1 VIELGGGFGHFASLI
16 MRKYPNVEVVVFDR
30 PPVVQQAKEL
40 QNEKYGDLAGR
51 LSFTPGSIFEA
62 STFPVLREGD
72 VVSMKNVIQDFN
84 DDEAMQIFKN
94 VRNAIG
100 DKNISFVVT
109 TRVIKDRMDKFPQYS
124 LDLMM
129 MLGYDAKARTKED
142 FVALFQ
148 SANFSIEKVLP
159 TRSLASIVVAK
170 SI

>member
-1 VIELGGGFGHFASLI
+1 
-16 MRKYPNVEVVVFDR
+16 
-30 PPVVQQAKEL
+30 
-40 QNEKYGDLAGR
+40 
-51 LSFTPGSIFEA
+51 
-62 STFPVLREGD
+62 
-72 VVSMKNVIQDFN
+72 MKNVIQDFN